1 MPTSQN
7 RDMGHPVFVVVRGDG
22 PGRSGCARCPMHD
35 DETVM
40 HGAPASVAVYVD
52 GWDAHSNGE
61 ILW

>member
-1 MPTSQN
+1 
-7 RDMGHPVFVVVRGDG
+7 
-22 PGRSGCARCPMHD
+22 MHD